1 MKIKLVCDSLCDI
14 PDEISEKDYIEIVP
28 LTVIFN
34 DREYIEGVDIKK
46 EEFYKKVKEIKQI
59 PKTSQATY
67 MEFKEVFDKF
77 ITEGY
82 HIICMTGAANA
93 SGTFQSAMIAK
104 NDVNENEKIHI
115 FDTRN
120 LSLGSGQY
128 VIKACELLEEG
139 LGFEEIIDELENTRS
154 SVRLLFAPY
163 TLDFLKQSGR
173 VPVATALIG
182 NMLNIKPIFFFDNG
196 EAKLVNKVRGIKN
209 IASKLV
215 DIILEMNEGSL
226 EGKIVTLGCGDN
238 LHDCEI
244 LKDEVNKRIKARRV
258 LFTRGGVSIC
268 SHTGP
273 DILAISCSN

>member
-14 PDEISEKDYIEIVP
+14 PYEISEKDYIEIVP

-34 DREYIEGVDIKK
+34 DREYIEGVDIDK

-77 ITEGY
+77 IEEGY
-82 HIICMTGAANA
+82 HIICLTGASNA
-93 SGTFQSAMIAK
+93 SGTFQSAVIAK
-104 NDVNENEKIHI
+104 NDMNEKEKIHI

-128 VIKACELLEEG
+128 VIKACELVEEG
-139 LGFEEIIDELENTRS
+139 LGFEEIINELENIRS
-154 SVRLLFAPY
+154 SIRLLFAPY

-196 EAKLVNKVRGIKN
+196 EAKLVNKVRGVKN

-226 EGKIVTLGCGDN
+226 EGKIVTIGCGDN

-244 LKDEVNKRIKARRV
+244 LKEEVNKRIKARRV

>member
-154 SVRLLFAPY
+154 SVRLL
-163 TLDFLKQSGR
+163 LHHIH
-173 VPVATALIG
+173 LI
-182 NMLNIKPIFFFDNG
+182 F
-196 EAKLVNKVRGIKN
+196 
-209 IASKLV
+209 
-215 DIILEMNEGSL
+215 
-226 EGKIVTLGCGDN
+226 
-238 LHDCEI
+238 
-244 LKDEVNKRIKARRV
+244 
-258 LFTRGGVSIC
+258 
-268 SHTGP
+268 
-273 DILAISCSN
+273 

>member
-34 DREYIEGVDIKK
+34 DREYIEGVDINK

-67 MEFKEVFDKF
+67 MEFKEVFDRF
-77 ITEGY
+77 IEDGY

-139 LGFEEIIDELENTRS
+139 LAFEEIIEELENTRS

-196 EAKLVNKVRGIKN
+196 EAKLVNKVRGVKN

-226 EGKIVTLGCGDN
+226 EGKIVTIGCGDN

-244 LKDEVNKRIKARRV
+244 LKEEVNKRIKARRV

>member
-226 EGKIVTLGCGDN
+226 EGKIVTIGWGDN

>member
-14 PDEISEKDYIEIVP
+14 PYEISEKDYIEIVP

-34 DREYIEGVDIKK
+34 DREYIEGVDIDK

-67 MEFKEVFDKF
+67 MEFKEVFDKL
-77 ITEGY
+77 IEEGY
-82 HIICMTGAANA
+82 YIICLTGASNA
-93 SGTFQSAMIAK
+93 SGTFQSAVIAK
-104 NDVNENEKIHI
+104 NDINEKEKIHI

-128 VIKACELLEEG
+128 IIRACELVEEG
-139 LGFEEIIDELENTRS
+139 LGFEEIINELENIRS

-196 EAKLVNKVRGIKN
+196 EAKLVNKVRGVKN

-226 EGKIVTLGCGDN
+226 EGKIVTIGCGDN

-244 LKDEVNKRIKARRV
+244 LKEEVNKRIKARRV
-258 LFTRGGVSIC
+258 LLTRGGVSIC